1 MVKTSAQYSE
11 SCTRCPRLV
20 KQLKQLRVRFPD
32 YWNKP
37 VPAAGDPS
45 SKLVIV
51 GLAPGLHGANK
62 TGVPFTGD
70 ASGHLLF
77 KTMEILGIEKNV
89 RITNVVKCL
98 PVKNAPVLQEL
109 NQCRGYLT
117 NELMASDE
125 PSGKKCEQVLF
136 ALGRVAHESILK
148 VYKFPLSS
156 FRFEHG
162 AIHRILPNVL
172 VVDSYHCSRYNTQTG
187 RLTEDMF
194 HSALKSA
201 ARLAGLLQSAS

>member
-1 MVKTSAQYSE
+1 MVKTSLKYSE
-11 SCTRCPRLV
+11 TCRRCPRLV
-20 KQLKQLRVRFPD
+20 RQFKQLRILYPD

-37 VPAAGDPS
+37 VPAVGDPA

-77 KTMEILGIEKNV
+77 KIMKDLGIEKRV

-98 PVKNAPVLQEL
+98 PVKNAPVGQEL
-109 NQCRGYLT
+109 NHCRGYLV
-117 NELMASDE
+117 NELTDSDE
-125 PSGKKCEQVLF
+125 QTGDKREQVLF

-148 VYKFPLSS
+148 VYQCPLSH
-156 FRFEHG
+156 FTFKHG
-162 AIHRILPNVL
+162 AIHQISPGVAL
-172 VVDSYHCSRYNTQTG
+172 VDSYHCSRYNTQTG

-201 ARLAGLLQSAS
+201 AGLADLI